1 MSSTASSRAAARSAA
16 SGEAAREDRGAL
28 GSATAWVW
36 PVRVVSVRYLRPAV
50 EALAASAV
58 ATVSASAAFS
68 ASAAAAASASA
79 ALCMVS
85 RLRSLRVGFLG
96 VLCESRTRG
105 TKPVETLVRVRTRV
119 PTPCSRSLLRA
130 GTTGT
135 EPVGRS
141 GSSATVGT
149 SAAMRPK
156 APVCGAGSLVLVSVR
171 RAWSSSSALVRR
183 MAGRSAPHIPRCV
196 SLVMDLAFFSSD
208 RCLSELRVSVLSASF
223 SYAKNLPHE
232 FAEGSLHSG
241 V

>member
-1 MSSTASSRAAARSAA
+1 MVCASTAF
-16 SGEAAREDRGAL
+16 
-28 GSATAWVW
+28 
-36 PVRVVSVRYLRPAV
+36 
-50 EALAASAV
+50 LA
-58 ATVSASAAFS
+58 SASAAF
-68 ASAAAAASASA
+68 
-79 ALCMVS
+79 CMVS
-85 RLRSLRVGFLG
+85 RLRSLSVGFLG
-96 VLCESRTRG
+96 VVFESRTRG
-105 TKPVETLVRVRTRV
+105 TKPVETFVRVRTRV

-135 EPVGRS
+135 LPVGRS

-156 APVCGAGSLVLVSVR
+156 APVYGVGSLALISAR

-196 SLVMDLAFFSSD
+196 SLVMDLAFFSSG
-208 RCLSELRVSVLSASF
+208 RCLGELRVSMLSASF